1 MAKFVLVYTG
11 GSMPEDEAARAA
23 GMAAWGA
30 WFGQLGS
37 AVTDP
42 GNPFAGASTV
52 TADGVTEGSSS
63 GASGYTIL
71 DAADLG
77 AAVELAKGCPI
88 LQHGGT
94 VGVHAAIDM

>member
-1 MAKFVLVYTG
+1 MAKFVFVYTG
-11 GSMPEDEAARAA
+11 GSMPEDEAAREA

-30 WFGQLGS
+30 WFGSLGS

-52 TADGVTEGSSS
+52 TAGGVTEGSSS
-63 GASGYTIL
+63 GASGYTVV
-71 DAADLG
+71 DAADHA
-77 AAVELAKGCPI
+77 AAVEMAKGCPI

-94 VGVHAAIDM
+94 VGVHEALAM